1 MRKHAVGGGGFWAE
15 GGVGEGAAR
24 AFPPQL
30 NERSRNQ
37 SEPDCRW
44 GADSKDQATV
54 QTLRALRFRWPR
66 LKTSLMAVSPSDSLN

>member
-1 MRKHAVGGGGFWAE
+1 MRKHAVGGGGFWGG
-15 GGVGEGAAR
+15 GGVREGAAR

-54 QTLRALRFRWPR
+54 QKL
-66 LKTSLMAVSPSDSLN
+66 

>member
-1 MRKHAVGGGGFWAE
+1 MRWGVEAFGVGG
-15 GGVGEGAAR
+15 VRGAAR

-54 QTLRALRFRWPR
+54 QKLRALRFRWPR